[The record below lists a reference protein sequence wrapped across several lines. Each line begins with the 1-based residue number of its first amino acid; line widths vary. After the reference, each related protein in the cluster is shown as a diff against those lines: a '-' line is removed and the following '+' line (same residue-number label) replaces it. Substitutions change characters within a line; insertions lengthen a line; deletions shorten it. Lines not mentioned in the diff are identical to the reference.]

1 MVDLIWLVIALP
13 LLGAVGLLFLG
24 KRIGEPNSG
33 RIATLLVIA
42 SFFIALIAALPAF
55 GGDFEGENI
64 FLFEWLPSLG
74 VNFSLLWDPL
84 SAMMTLVVTGVGALI
99 HIYGTGYMDGDS
111 RYPRFFTYLNLF
123 IASMLILVLGDSFA
137 TMFVGWELVGLSSY
151 LLISFWFEKPSAAA
165 AGKKAFVVNRIGDFG
180 FLIALMIIFA
190 TFGSLSYDTVFGNAD
205 KLQVG
210 GATVTAI
217 TLLLLVGAVGKSAQL
232 PLYVWLP
239 DAMEGPTPVSAL
251 IHAATMVTAGVYMIA
266 RSASL
271 FSIAPVSSGVVAT
284 VGALTALF
292 AAIIA
297 IGQRDIKR
305 VLAYSTISQ
314 LGYMFMAVGATAYV
328 AGVFHLLTH
337 AFFKALLF
345 LGAGAVI
352 HGMHGE
358 QDMWKMGGLRKKMPI
373 AFGTMVVAWLAI
385 SGIPPFAGFWSKDE
399 ILAITYGKGGAWVA
413 LWAVGLVTAALTAF
427 YMSRLMFLTFWG
439 EPRWDDGIEP
449 HESPRSMTL
458 PLVVLAIFAAGAG
471 LINTPFRPSLEHF
484 LEPAF
489 AFIKVAHAPEGI
501 TPWVLA
507 GVSVLVALG
516 GIAVAYRRYVT
527 RTLPV
532 EEGERWDLVESGFG
546 VDDLYGRTIVL
557 PGKAVAESAAFT
569 VDAKGVDGLVNGVGG
584 AVKRLADA
592 ATVLQT
598 GQVRSYGTT
607 MFLGAVA
614 VIAWLLIRG
623 GAF

>member
-1 MVDLIWLVIALP
+1 
-13 LLGAVGLLFLG
+13 
-24 KRIGEPNSG
+24 
-33 RIATLLVIA
+33 
-42 SFFIALIAALPAF
+42 
-55 GGDFEGENI
+55 
-64 FLFEWLPSLG
+64 
-74 VNFSLLWDPL
+74 
-84 SAMMTLVVTGVGALI
+84 
-99 HIYGTGYMDGDS
+99 
-111 RYPRFFTYLNLF
+111 
-123 IASMLILVLGDSFA
+123 
-137 TMFVGWELVGLSSY
+137 
-151 LLISFWFEKPSAAA
+151 
-165 AGKKAFVVNRIGDFG
+165 
-180 FLIALMIIFA
+180 
-190 TFGSLSYDTVFGNAD
+190 
-205 KLQVG
+205 
-210 GATVTAI
+210 
-217 TLLLLVGAVGKSAQL
+217 
-232 PLYVWLP
+232 
-239 DAMEGPTPVSAL
+239 
-251 IHAATMVTAGVYMIA
+251 
-266 RSASL
+266 
-271 FSIAPVSSGVVAT
+271 
-284 VGALTALF
+284 
-292 AAIIA
+292 
-297 IGQRDIKR
+297 
-305 VLAYSTISQ
+305 
-314 LGYMFMAVGATAYV
+314 

-458 PLVVLAIFAAGAG
+458 PLAVLAIFAAGAG

-507 GVSVLVALG
+507 SVSVLVALG

-532 EEGERWDLVESGFG
+532 EEGERWDLVENGFG

>member
-13 LLGAVGLLFLG
+13 LAGAVGLLLFG

-33 RIATLLVIA
+33 RIGSVLVVA
-42 SFFIALIAALPAF
+42 SFLVALAAALPAF
-55 GGDFEGENI
+55 AGNLEPENVL
-64 FLFEWLPSLG
+64 LFEWLPALG
-74 VNFSLLWDPL
+74 VKFSLLWDPL

-99 HIYGTGYMDGDS
+99 HIYSTGYMHGDV

-165 AGKKAFVVNRIGDFG
+165 AGKKAFIVNRVGDFG

-217 TLLLLVGAVGKSAQL
+217 TLLLLVGAAGKSAQL

-251 IHAATMVTAGVYMIA
+251 IHAATMVTAGVYMVA
-266 RSASL
+266 RSAAL

-292 AAIIA
+292 AATIA

-314 LGYMFMAVGATAYV
+314 LGYMFMAVGAAAYV
-328 AGVFHLLTH
+328 AGVFHLMTH

-373 AFGTMVVAWLAI
+373 TFATMVVAWLAI

-399 ILAITYGKGGAWVA
+399 ILAITYGRGGAWVA
-413 LWAVGLVTAALTAF
+413 LWAIGLLTAALTAF

-439 EPRWDDGIEP
+439 EPRWDDGVEP

-458 PLVVLAIFAAGAG
+458 PLGVLAVFAAGAG
-471 LINTPFRPSLEHF
+471 LFNTPFRPSLEHF

-489 AFIKVAHAPEGI
+489 EFVKVAHPPEGS
-501 TPWVLA
+501 TPWILA
-507 GVSVLVALG
+507 GVSVLVAIG

-527 RTLPV
+527 RALPV
-532 EEGERWDLVESGFG
+532 EEGPRWDLLEEGYG

-557 PGKAVAESAAFT
+557 PGKSAAQALAFT
-569 VDAKGVDGLVNGVGG
+569 ADAKGVDGLVNGVGG
-584 AVKRLADA
+584 AVKRLASA
-592 ATVLQT
+592 ASLLQT
-598 GQVRSYGTT
+598 GQVRSYGAG
-607 MFLGAVA
+607 MLLGTVA
-614 VIAWLLIRG
+614 LIVWVLVRG
-623 GAF
+623 GGF